1 MIVANKKFVVKLSS
15 EERKRLSEIISKGKS
30 AAKIVLK
37 ARILLKADQ
46 SEEGEGW
53 TDERI
58 CEALD
63 TNVAMVTRVR
73 SRLVDDGLDAVLAR
87 KKRATPP
94 IQPIFDGERQAQL
107 IALACS
113 KPPPGYARW
122 TLRLLADTVV
132 EREIVAAAHFNT
144 VGRALKKT
152 GLLPIEWV
160 IFRHLDAMACL
171 TTTPWLTGDRCWVVA
186 PRRDEYARRSD

>member
-15 EERKRLSEIISKGKS
+15 EERKRLSELISKGKS

-73 SRLVDDGLDAVLAR
+73 SSLVDDGLCC
-87 KKRATPP
+87 KGTPVAFFGASLP
-94 IQPIFDGERQAQL
+94 DLQWASGLPLGRRSRPFLFPSR
-107 IALACS
+107 
-113 KPPPGYARW
+113 
-122 TLRLLADTVV
+122 RLQ
-132 EREIVAAAHFNT
+132 
-144 VGRALKKT
+144 GRAAS
-152 GLLPIEWV
+152 GLPWSPEFMAAYEPALPSG
-160 IFRHLDAMACL
+160 R
-171 TTTPWLTGDRCWVVA
+171 
-186 PRRDEYARRSD
+186 

>member
-1 MIVANKKFVVKLSS
+1 MIVANKKFVVRLSS
-15 EERKRLSEIISKGKS
+15 EERKRLSELISKGKS
-30 AAKIVLK
+30 TAKIVLK

-63 TNVAMVTRVR
+63 TNIAMVTRVR

-94 IQPIFDGERQAQL
+94 IQPIFDGERQAKL

-152 GLLPIEWV
+152 ISSR
-160 IFRHLDAMACL
+160 I
-171 TTTPWLTGDRCWVVA
+171 
-186 PRRDEYARRSD
+186 

>member
-15 EERKRLSEIISKGKS
+15 EERKRLSELISKGKS

-46 SEEGEGW
+46 SEEGECW

-63 TNVAMVTRVR
+63 TNIAMVTRVR

-113 KPPPGYARW
+113 R
-122 TLRLLADTVV
+122 LR
-132 EREIVAAAHFNT
+132 VAA
-144 VGRALKKT
+144 VR
-152 GLLPIEWV
+152 
-160 IFRHLDAMACL
+160 RHGHPPVAFPGARGSRQHRRF
-171 TTTPWLTGDRCWVVA
+171 PA
-186 PRRDEYARRSD
+186 PR

>member
-1 MIVANKKFVVKLSS
+1 MIVANKKFVVRLSS
-15 EERKRLSEIISKGKS
+15 EERKRLSELISKGKS

-46 SEEGEGW
+46 SEEGECW

-63 TNVAMVTRVR
+63 TNIAMVTRVR

-152 GLLPIEWV
+152 ISSR
-160 IFRHLDAMACL
+160 I
-171 TTTPWLTGDRCWVVA
+171 
-186 PRRDEYARRSD
+186 